1 VALAVFASAI
11 GAAPARADLKCDSE
25 RVSAFG
31 GKITAKQIRTT
42 RVGCRP
48 AKRFLR
54 RYFRL
59 VLATS
64 QTEGGCAQRRLTQ
77 GCRVRSWRCTVSFNL
92 VESQLRGRCASRGIN
107 GKRLIRFDEFD
118 RGPG

>member
-1 VALAVFASAI
+1 MALVVFASAI
-11 GAAPARADLKCDSE
+11 GAAPASADLKCDPE

-31 GKITAKQIRTT
+31 GKITAKQIQTT

-48 AKRFLR
+48 AKRLLR

-64 QTEGGCAQRRLTQ
+64 KRKTDALSGDRGRA
-77 GCRVRSWRCTVSFNL
+77 
-92 VESQLRGRCASRGIN
+92 VESGGGDAR
-107 GKRLIRFDEFD
+107 
-118 RGPG
+118 

>member
-1 VALAVFASAI
+1 MALVVFASAI
-11 GAAPARADLKCDSE
+11 GAAPASADLKCDPE

-31 GKITAKQIRTT
+31 GKITAKQIQTT

-54 RYFRL
+54 RYSRL

-64 QTEGGCAQRRLTQ
+64 QTEAGCAQRRQRQ
-77 GCRVRSWRCTVSFNL
+77 GCRARGWRCTVNFNY
-92 VESQLRGRCASRGIN
+92 VESQG
-107 GKRLIRFDEFD
+107 
-118 RGPG
+118 